1 MKPIRRS
8 GFLGA
13 LELAP
18 AAVDVEELAGG
29 GMILRSPQPLLPY
42 ERHLGEMLERWARE
56 RPERTFLA
64 ERRTGDD
71 AEGEPAEGWREV
83 SYARAHAVASAIGQ
97 SLIDRGLGPDRPL
110 MILSGNSVD
119 HALVTLGALVAGVPV
134 APVSP
139 AYSLMS
145 SDYGK
150 LRHVFEV
157 VRPAMLFVEQPATF
171 LGALR
176 SLDGSGAEIVT
187 SGDELI
193 PPEGGEQSRPSE
205 SSRQNILPDT
215 TPLTELE
222 RESPGAGLAAAAA
235 RVGPDTVAKI
245 LFTSGSTG
253 TPKGVINTHRMLCS
267 NQQMLEQCWPFLRRR
282 PPVLVD
288 WLPWNHTFGAN
299 HNFNLVLKQGGTLYI
314 DGGKPAPGAIDETV
328 RNLREISPT
337 LYFNVPAGFAQLVPR
352 LEGDEALRANFFRRL
367 QLIFYA
373 GAALPQDLWRRLEAL
388 SEGVLGHKVAMV
400 SAWGSTETAPMATS
414 VHFPVARAGVIGLP
428 APGVEIKMLPAGAKL
443 ELRVKG
449 PNVTP
454 GYLHDDELTRSAFDD
469 DGFYRIGDAGALVDP
484 ADPAKGLVF
493 DGRVAENFKLTSG
506 TWVHAGALRVEALAA
521 AAPALQDAVVTGHD
535 RDWIGLLAWPNVAA
549 CGALCADPQAAGQP
563 AEVARDAGVI
573 QHVRRA
579 LARHNAAN
587 PGSSRRIRR
596 VLLMAD
602 PPSIDADEVTDK
614 GYVNQLATLE
624 RRAHLVERLYRPE
637 PPDDVIVIAA
647 PNSKP
652 TA

>member
-1 MKPIRRS
+1 MTAP
-8 GFLGA
+8 A

-18 AAVDVEELAGG
+18 AEVDVEPLEGG
-29 GMILRSPQPLLPY
+29 GMILRSPQPLQPY
-42 ERHLGEMLERWARE
+42 ERHLGEMLERWAAE
-56 RPERTFLA
+56 RPEHTFLA
-64 ERRTGDD
+64 ERADD
-71 AEGEPAEGWREV
+71 GGHPGGGQAEGWREV
-83 SYARAHAVASAIGQ
+83 SYAKAHALSAAIGQ
-97 SLIDRGLGPDRPL
+97 SLVDRGLGPDRPV

-119 HALVTLGALVAGVPV
+119 HALVTLGALLAGVPV

-157 VRPAMLFVEQPATF
+157 VRPAMLFVERPAMF
-171 LGALR
+171 LGALH
-176 SLDGSGAEIVT
+176 SLEGSGVEVVT
-187 SGDELI
+187 SGGG
-193 PPEGGEQSRPSE
+193 PEVPRQGGIRDSAPGNKRRGPGA
-205 SSRQNILPDT
+205 
-215 TPLTELE
+215 TPLAELTSV
-222 RESPGAGLAAAAA
+222 RPGAGLAAAAA
-235 RVGPDTVAKI
+235 LVGPDTVAKI

-299 HNFNLVLKQGGTLYI
+299 QNFNLVMKQGGTLYV

-337 LYFNVPAGFAQLVPR
+337 LYFNVPAGFAQLLPR
-352 LEGDEALRANFFRRL
+352 LERDQALCANFFRRL

-388 SEGVLGHKVAMV
+388 SEGALGRQVAMV
-400 SAWGSTETAPMATS
+400 SGWGSTETAPMATS
-414 VHFPVARAGVIGLP
+414 VHFPVARAAVIGLP
-428 APGVEIKMLPAGAKL
+428 APGVEIKMLPAGSKL

-454 GYLHDDELTRSAFDD
+454 GYLRDEELTRSVFDR
-469 DGFYRIGDAGALVDP
+469 DGFYRIGDAGALADP
-484 ADPAKGLVF
+484 EDPAKGLVF

-535 RDWIGLLAWPNVAA
+535 RDWIGLLAWPSVAA
-549 CGALCADPQAAGQP
+549 CGALCDHRQAAGKP

-573 QHVRRA
+573 EHVRRA

-637 PPDDVIVIAA
+637 PPDDVIVIE
-647 PNSKP
+647 
-652 TA
+652 